1 MRPIVAPRLAAVL
14 KTLPTPGEPDVVFAD
29 EAVHRGVELACA
41 DLSRVSATDVE
52 FASCKFTSTDLTG
65 VTLRR
70 AAFTDCRFLRGD
82 LANLA
87 AQRCS
92 MRRVALEL
100 VRLTGVQWLDG
111 VLRDVTFTEC
121 RADLAAFRFTRF
133 AGVAFERCNLARTD
147 FQNADLTG
155 VRFTDCNLTGAQ
167 FSHATM
173 TGTRFANCDLRGV
186 GGVTSF
192 RGAVV
197 TGHDLIALSHTLAAA
212 LGITIEP

>member
-1 MRPIVAPRLAAVL
+1 VRPIAPPRLAAVL
-14 KTLPTPGEPDVVFAD
+14 EPAGDPALPVLVD
-29 EAVHRGVELACA
+29 EAVHHGLDLAGA
-41 DLSRVSATDVE
+41 DLGRASATDVE
-52 FASCKFTSTDLTG
+52 FTACRFAGTDLVG

-82 LANLA
+82 LANLT
-87 AQRCS
+87 AQRSS

-111 VLRDVTFTEC
+111 VLRDVTITEC

-133 AGVAFERCNLARTD
+133 AGVAFERCNLARAD

-155 VRFTDCNLTGAQ
+155 VRFTDCNLAGAQ

-173 TGTRFANCDLRGV
+173 DGTRFANCDLDGV

-192 RGAVV
+192 RGSIV
-197 TGHDLIALSHTLAAA
+197 TGHDLIALSRTLAAA
-212 LGITIEP
+212 LGIAIEP